1 MQLPKPLLERGD
13 LLARRLD
20 DYLALRILLDAA
32 APAVH
37 RRHRGQDVHAGG
49 QVFLD
54 ERPRERERVG
64 VGAEGGKDE
73 YDVEIDVE
81 GFLAFPV
88 RMTVLQVSGSNL
100 MEFYG
105 AELGTITP

>member
-1 MQLPKPLLERGD
+1 
-13 LLARRLD
+13 
-20 DYLALRILLDAA
+20 
-32 APAVH
+32 
-37 RRHRGQDVHAGG
+37 
-49 QVFLD
+49 
-54 ERPRERERVG
+54 
-64 VGAEGGKDE
+64 
-73 YDVEIDVE
+73 VE